1 MWAARAEIVLPV
13 VILVSVFGG
22 FATLVEASALTALYA
37 FLMKCVV
44 QREVSLT
51 RDAVHLFAESS
62 VLVGGSLIVLGASLG
77 LTSYLIDV
85 EAPAQVTQWVQQGI
99 ASRVSFLLALNVF
112 LLILGCPMDILSAT
126 VVVVPL
132 LLPVAAAYGV
142 HPLHLG
148 VIFLT
153 NLELGGLTPPVGMN
167 LFLSSYRFNQSMMQ
181 VTRAVLPF
189 LAVQFIGVLLVTY
202 WPAISVGVVQWLGR

>member
-1 MWAARAEIVLPV
+1 MRVVAGGVL
-13 VILVSVFGG
+13 VILSV
-22 FATLVEASALTALYA
+22 
-37 FLMKCVV
+37 
-44 QREVSLT
+44 
-51 RDAVHLFAESS
+51 AV
-62 VLVGGSLIVLGASLG
+62 G
-77 LTSYLIDV
+77 LTNYLV
-85 EAPAQVTQWVQQGI
+85 TAQVPMHLIEWTKAHVE
-99 ASRVSFLLALNVF
+99 SRTAFLLALNVF

-189 LAVQFIGVLLVTY
+189 LAVQFVGVLLVTY
-202 WPAISVGVVQWLGR
+202 WPAISVGVVEWIGR

>member
-1 MWAARAEIVLPV
+1 VM
-13 VILVSVFGG
+13 
-22 FATLVEASALTALYA
+22 
-37 FLMKCVV
+37 
-44 QREVSLT
+44 
-51 RDAVHLFAESS
+51 
-62 VLVGGSLIVLGASLG
+62 VGGSLIVLGASLG

-85 EAPAQVTQWVQQGI
+85 EAPAHVTQWVQQGI
-99 ASRVSFLLALNVF
+99 GSRASFLLALNVF

-189 LAVQFIGVLLVTY
+189 LAVQFVGVLLVTY
-202 WPAISVGVVQWLGR
+202 WPAISVGVVEWLGR

>member
-1 MWAARAEIVLPV
+1 M
-13 VILVSVFGG
+13 ILVSVFGG
-22 FATLVEASALTALYA
+22 FATLVEAAALTALYA

-51 RDAVHLFAESS
+51 RDAVHVFAESS

-77 LTSYLIDV
+77 LTSYLIDID
-85 EAPAQVTQWVQQGI
+85 APARVTELVQVGI
-99 ASRVSFLLALNVF
+99 GSRAAFLLALNVF

-132 LLPVAAAYGV
+132 LLPVASAYGV

-189 LAVQFIGVLLVTY
+189 LAVQLVGVLLVTY

>member
-1 MWAARAEIVLPV
+1 
-13 VILVSVFGG
+13 
-22 FATLVEASALTALYA
+22 
-37 FLMKCVV
+37 VV

-202 WPAISVGVVQWLGR
+202 WPAISVGVVQWLAR

>member
-1 MWAARAEIVLPV
+1 
-13 VILVSVFGG
+13 
-22 FATLVEASALTALYA
+22 
-37 FLMKCVV
+37 
-44 QREVSLT
+44 
-51 RDAVHLFAESS
+51 
-62 VLVGGSLIVLGASLG
+62 
-77 LTSYLIDV
+77 
-85 EAPAQVTQWVQQGI
+85 
-99 ASRVSFLLALNVF
+99 
-112 LLILGCPMDILSAT
+112 MDILSAT

-189 LAVQFIGVLLVTY
+189 LAVQLIGVLLVTY
-202 WPAISVGVVQWLGR
+202 WPAISVGVVQWFSH